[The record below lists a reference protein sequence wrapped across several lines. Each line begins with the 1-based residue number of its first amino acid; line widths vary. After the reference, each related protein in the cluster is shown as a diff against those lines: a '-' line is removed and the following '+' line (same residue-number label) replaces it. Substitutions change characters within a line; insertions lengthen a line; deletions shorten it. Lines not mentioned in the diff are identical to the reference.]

1 MLHAL
6 IGPDNNILRIEPNI
20 DPNVQTKAGYF
31 WLPVIDVPRPEYDA
45 ETRISKQIVTVNQ
58 NNVTRDWF
66 VREKTPEEIDGDK
79 LQKINNIDPIVFTIL
94 HSMENKVRL
103 LQNENTVTADEYKEI
118 LKGLF

>member
-20 DPNVQTKAGYF
+20 DPNVQTKTGYR
-31 WLPVIDVPRPEYDA
+31 WLPVNDIPRPEYNA
-45 ETRISKQIVTVNQ
+45 ETHIAKQTVTVNE
-58 NNVTRDWF
+58 NEVTKDWF

-79 LQKINNIDPIVFTIL
+79 IQKINTIDPIVFAIL

-103 LQNENTVTADEYKEI
+103 LQNENTVTVDEYKNI